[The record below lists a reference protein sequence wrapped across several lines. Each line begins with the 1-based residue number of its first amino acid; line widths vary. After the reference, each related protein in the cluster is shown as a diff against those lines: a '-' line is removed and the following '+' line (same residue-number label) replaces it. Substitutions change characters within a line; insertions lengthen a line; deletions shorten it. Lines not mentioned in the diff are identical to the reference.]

1 MDELYEAYFTLLEKL
16 GEFLD
21 RLTELAKTK
30 NVAAQ
35 RGDVLTV
42 NECAKEEQSIGLTM
56 RQLDQRREKLSFA
69 LGLQDAPLSD
79 MPRRCPPN
87 QRQAARAAAD
97 ALLAKSKVY
106 RSASEAARV
115 ALESSLHNVERL
127 IEANAPGGELNP
139 RKRGG
144 AFTDFRT

>member
-42 NECAKEEQSIGLTM
+42 NECMKEEQTIGLNM
-56 RQLDQRREKLSFA
+56 RHMDQRREKLLA
-69 LGLQDAPLSD
+69 VLNLQGAPLSA
-79 MPRRCPPN
+79 MPERCPPKY
-87 QRQAARAAAD
+87 RQAARAAAD
-97 ALLAKSKVY
+97 ALLAKANVY
-106 RSASEAARV
+106 RAAADAARV
-115 ALESSLHNVERL
+115 TLECSLHNVEKL
-127 IEANAPGGELNP
+127 IETKTAGQP
-139 RKRGG
+139 RRRGG
-144 AFTDFRT
+144 VFTDYRT

>member
-42 NECAKEEQSIGLTM
+42 NECMKEEQTIGLNM
-56 RQLDQRREKLSFA
+56 RHMDQRREKLLAA
-69 LGLQDAPLSD
+69 LRLQDVPLSA
-79 MPRRCPPN
+79 MPEHCPPA

-97 ALLAKSKVY
+97 ALLSKAKVY
-106 RSASEAARV
+106 RAAADAARV
-115 ALESSLHNVERL
+115 TLECSLHNVEKL
-127 IEANAPGGELNP
+127 IETNTAGQP
-139 RKRGG
+139 RRRGG
-144 AFTDFRT
+144 VFTDFRT